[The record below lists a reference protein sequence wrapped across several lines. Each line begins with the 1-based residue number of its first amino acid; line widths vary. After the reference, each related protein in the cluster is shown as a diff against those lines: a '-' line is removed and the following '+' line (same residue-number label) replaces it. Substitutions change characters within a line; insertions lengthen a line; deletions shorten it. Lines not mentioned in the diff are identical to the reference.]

1 MLFESKMGIRTRGN
15 ETVTFLER
23 LWNTINDWVEE
34 GLEQEDLTDEQK
46 QYLFEQEWMRG
57 FQ

>member
-1 MLFESKMGIRTRGN
+1 
-15 ETVTFLER
+15 VTFLER